1 MDTPERTDAPPA
13 PDESTAS
20 TGGRPATRSKKKL
33 VGPRAFKLFWDAHSV
48 TGIVIG
54 LGLFVIFFAGAF
66 ALYRGELHA
75 WADPGLR
82 TSGTQL
88 SADAITQPLLGDA
101 PPAQGTDVQ
110 VTFPLRDRTYYF
122 VRYETPEGDSTRS
135 LQAYVN
141 ASTGE
146 TFEPTVENHVG
157 RSALSEI
164 LYDLHFFGQ
173 AGIWGEIVSG
183 LISVFFLFA
192 VVSGIVI
199 HLRKLPK
206 DWHTFRP
213 RSKLRTK
220 LADAHNVLG
229 LVGLPFAAMYAITGA
244 FLALLVILLA
254 PTVLVVFDGDR
265 SKVDAL
271 VAGLDLP
278 THELTGERAEML
290 PFETYASAVPDSW
303 DAHGIETT
311 TIIVHGWEDEAGV
324 VVVYGATD
332 NMLTAAPRAALDAST
347 GDVLAASNVPTAS
360 PLGGT
365 GAAIT
370 NLHYGRLGAPV
381 AKVLFFSL
389 ALTTSAVIL
398 TGNVL
403 WVLVRRPKDP
413 RATPWLHWVL
423 ARLTVGIGC
432 GLVAAVPLL
441 FLTTAVLPLDL
452 PSLQLWE
459 HVALFGSWLA
469 FTIAAFFGAS
479 AVGAARWQLALA
491 GALSLLVPVASGFNG
506 AAPWVSVANGW
517 WGLLTIDLGFV
528 LMGIA
533 LGWTVLRL
541 TPDALDPVGV
551 ADDPAA
557 RHSVA

>member
-1 MDTPERTDAPPA
+1 
-13 PDESTAS
+13 
-20 TGGRPATRSKKKL
+20 
-33 VGPRAFKLFWDAHSV
+33 
-48 TGIVIG
+48 
-54 LGLFVIFFAGAF
+54 
-66 ALYRGELHA
+66 
-75 WADPGLR
+75 
-82 TSGTQL
+82 
-88 SADAITQPLLGDA
+88 
-101 PPAQGTDVQ
+101 

-141 ASTGE
+141 ASTGA

-290 PFETYASAVPDSW
+290 PFETYTSAVPDSW

-370 NLHYGRLGAPV
+370 NLHYGRLGTPV
-381 AKVLFFSL
+381 AKVLFFFL

-528 LMGIA
+528 LMGMA

-557 RHSVA
+557 MHSVA